1 MSQPDAQREM
11 EKRALKNVR
20 GLVDKIERTDELE
33 GRRQKR
39 VVFGVLLACIA
50 VGVILAVTLTV
61 YKRKTHSDVVIDV
74 SKLPP
79 VKAGPQR

>member
-1 MSQPDAQREM
+1 MSHPEAQREM
-11 EKRALKNVR
+11 EQRALKNVR

-33 GRRQKR
+33 GRKQKR
-39 VVFGVLLACIA
+39 LVIGVLLACVAI
-50 VGVILAVTLTV
+50 GVILAVTLSA

-74 SKLPP
+74 TKLPP